1 MKCEAEVLMDNNLMM
16 IFAAAVAGLFIIF
29 RIIKAITRISP
40 RRALEL
46 QQSGASIVDV
56 RQPSEY
62 YNGHIKDAVNI
73 PLDNIS
79 KITKTIKKD
88 TDVVVYCMSGAR
100 SGSAARQLKSMGY
113 TKVHDFGSIGRW
125 PYSKA

>member
-1 MKCEAEVLMDNNLMM
+1 MDNNLMM